1 MKKKFL
7 QPYYLLF
14 ILTMLLIV
22 ITIIINY
29 NSNYSFD
36 PEYIKELP
44 WNKRTSYIKQK
55 ELLIKLEGKNYF
67 NDEDI
72 ILINQL
78 ISISTAL
85 KDDKT
90 LKIAQKYKLDFLLY
104 SIKNLMNDNSIYDY
118 INNIDFKTKIQL
130 FLLSNNNNYISN
142 LIKNMNKKEKLQMLF
157 ILKIFYPEKFNNLKN
172 LFDKKDIEDI
182 ELIIKYINLK
192 GE

>member
-7 QPYYLLF
+7 HPYYLLF
-14 ILTMLLIV
+14 ILTLLLIV

-55 ELLIKLEGKNYF
+55 ELLIKLEGKNNF

-118 INNIDFKTKIQL
+118 INNIDFKTKMQL

-157 ILKIFYPEKFNNLKN
+157 ILKIFYPEKFNNLKV

-182 ELIIKYINLK
+182 ESIIKYINLK

>member
-14 ILTMLLIV
+14 ILTLLLIV

-55 ELLIKLEGKNYF
+55 ELLIKLEGKNNF

-118 INNIDFKTKIQL
+118 INNIDFKTKMQL

-157 ILKIFYPEKFNNLKN
+157 ILKIFYPEKFNNLKV